1 MVVLEQEQ
9 MLYFPIGRKV
19 STGAAGDSEDQS
31 VTGIIEGQG
40 ALIVG
45 AGDL

>member
-1 MVVLEQEQ
+1 MVVVLRDNAT
-9 MLYFPIGRKV
+9 LPIGRKV

-40 ALIVG
+40 APLV
-45 AGDL
+45 LVKL